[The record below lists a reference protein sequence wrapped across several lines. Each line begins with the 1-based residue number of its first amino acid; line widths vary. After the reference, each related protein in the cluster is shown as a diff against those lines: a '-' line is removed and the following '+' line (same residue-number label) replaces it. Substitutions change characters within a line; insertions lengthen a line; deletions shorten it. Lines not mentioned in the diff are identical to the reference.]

1 MKIFN
6 WQAAAAASVMICLFI
21 SGCGSPAVESSTWL
35 LAVGDDT
42 LTVGQAGESWNGMDE
57 RQRSVFLSRENTVG
71 EYIVTLGR
79 KMLLQRELEEAGYL
93 DNSVLTGMS
102 ESWFLERTGEQ
113 MRRLIQESSQEAVT
127 PEQVDDMMGF
137 LGESAFFTVDP
148 GEEEEASYGPV
159 HMLSLPEEM
168 MYALDSI
175 PMGSTG
181 ITETGMGLRLDSMQ
195 TADSALM
202 AEMMADTA
210 ALRSNIAT
218 GIARRNADSEYREL
232 RETLLSDFGLSVD
245 STALAELSAGYGDGS
260 DFPEPERVILESD
273 LGTWTVEDIMAEL
286 VYYRSRYSASDPSD
300 PQWLSA
306 ILELVHYNEYSLSVL
321 QEERPEVLDSLMEE
335 KEAYLLDIA
344 SDQFYEDSIQSL
356 VTVTE
361 EDMRN
366 LFENMEE
373 PLTVPEKRVLQ
384 AVRMHR
390 DSAAVFRQLPADE
403 AEAFLSR
410 RQGFAT
416 LAADPE
422 EAPQVTRPLTV
433 SEVPGFHGD
442 EVFLMDP
449 SDTVTWLG
457 PLDLQGSDEI
467 CMFRLIQVIPERNAT
482 FDEVEDQIRVMTRN
496 RLEEQATVEVMGAL
510 EQSYGMAINEDILQR
525 LPENPGVWSQL

>member
-1 MKIFN
+1 MRFFN
-6 WQAAAAASVMICLFI
+6 WQAAAAASVMICVFI

-57 RQRSVFLSRENTVG
+57 RQRNVFLSRENTVG

-79 KMLLQRELEEAGYL
+79 KMLLQRELEESGYL
-93 DNSVLTGMS
+93 SDGVLTGMS

-113 MRRLIQESSQEAVT
+113 MRRLIQESRLDAVT
-127 PEQVDDMMGF
+127 PEQVDDMMDF
-137 LGESAFFTVDP
+137 LGVSAFFTVDP
-148 GEEEEASYGPV
+148 GAEEESSYGPV

-175 PMGSTG
+175 PLGSTG
-181 ITETGMGLRLDSMQ
+181 ATETGMVLRLDSMQ

-202 AEMMADTA
+202 ADMMSDTA
-210 ALRSNIAT
+210 ALRSNIAA
-218 GIARRNADSEYREL
+218 GMARRKAETEYREL
-232 RETLLSDFGLSVD
+232 RESLLSDFGLSVD
-245 STALAELSAGYGDGS
+245 STALAELSAGYGEGS
-260 DFPEPERVILESD
+260 AFPEPGRVLLESD
-273 LGTWTVEDIMAEL
+273 LGTWTVEDIMNEIT
-286 VYYRSRYSASDPSD
+286 YYRSRYSSSDPSD

-344 SDQFYEDSIQSL
+344 SDKFYEDSIQSL

-361 EDMRN
+361 EDMMN
-366 LFENMEE
+366 LFANMEE

-390 DSAAVFRQLPADE
+390 DSAAVLRQLPADE
-403 AEAFLSR
+403 AEDFLSR

-457 PLDLQGSDEI
+457 PLDLQGSDQV
-467 CMFRLIQVIPERNAT
+467 CMFRLVEVIPERNAT
-482 FDEVEDQIRVMTRN
+482 FQEVEDQIRVLTRN
-496 RLEEQATVEVMGAL
+496 RMEEQATVEVMGSL
-510 EQSYGMAINEDILQR
+510 EQKYGMDINEEILR
-525 LPENPGVWSQL
+525 CLPENPGLWSQL